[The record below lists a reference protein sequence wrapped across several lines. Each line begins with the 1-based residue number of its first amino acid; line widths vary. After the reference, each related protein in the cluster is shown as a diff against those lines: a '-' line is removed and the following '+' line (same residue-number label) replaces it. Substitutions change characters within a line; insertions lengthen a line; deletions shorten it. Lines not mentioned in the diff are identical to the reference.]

1 MRHRTELLAA
11 LALLALTA
19 AWGST
24 FFMIKG
30 LLTRVPTLDFLG
42 VRFAI
47 ATVVLAALAPRAV
60 ARLSR
65 PMLLRSVVLGG
76 LYGVAQILQT
86 AGLGRTPATVAGFVT
101 GLYVVMTPLLAAPLL
116 RSRIGGLTWIG
127 VLLATAGMGVLTLHG
142 LSIGI
147 GELMVL
153 VSALLYALHIVGLG
167 AWSTPAES
175 VGSSIVQ
182 LAVIAAISLVA
193 TAPGGIVLPHRADD
207 WLAVVYMAV
216 VVGSFGLLGQVWSQA
231 HLPPTRSAIIM
242 AMEPVFAAVFAVLF
256 GGEHLTGRMVLG
268 GLMVLGAMLVV
279 ELAPRRRVEGEVT
292 HLAT

>member
-1 MRHRTELLAA
+1 MNRRTELLAA

-30 LLTRVPTLDFLG
+30 LLTRVPALDLLG

-47 ATVVLAALAPRAV
+47 ATVVLMALAPRAV

-65 PMLLRSVVLGG
+65 PMLVRSIVLGG

-86 AGLGRTPATVAGFVT
+86 FGLGRTPATVAGFVT

-116 RSRIGGLTWIG
+116 RTRIGGPAWVG

-142 LSIGI
+142 LSIGS
-147 GELMVL
+147 GELMIL
-153 VSALLYALHIVGLG
+153 GSALLYALHIVGLG
-167 AWSTPAES
+167 AWSTPSES

-182 LAVIAAISLVA
+182 LAVIATISLVA

-207 WLAVVYMAV
+207 WLAMLYMAI
-216 VVGSFGLLGQVWSQA
+216 VVGSLGLLGQVWGQA

-256 GGEHLTGRMVLG
+256 GGEHLTGRMIVG
-268 GLMVLGAMLVV
+268 GLMVLGAMLAV
-279 ELAPRRRVEGEVT
+279 ELAPRRSLEGEMT
-292 HLAT
+292 HLVT

>member
-1 MRHRTELLAA
+1 MNRRTELLAA

-30 LLTRVPTLDFLG
+30 LLTRVPALDLLG

-47 ATVVLAALAPRAV
+47 ATVVLMALAPRAV

-65 PMLLRSVVLGG
+65 PMLVRSIVLGG

-86 AGLGRTPATVAGFVT
+86 FGLGRTPATVAGFVT

-116 RSRIGGLTWIG
+116 RTRIGGPAWVG

-142 LSIGI
+142 LSIGS
-147 GELMVL
+147 GELMIL
-153 VSALLYALHIVGLG
+153 GSALLYALHIVGLG
-167 AWSTPAES
+167 AWSTPSES

-182 LAVIAAISLVA
+182 LAVIATISLVA

-207 WLAVVYMAV
+207 WLAMLYMAI
-216 VVGSFGLLGQVWSQA
+216 VVGSLGLLGQVWGQA

-256 GGEHLTGRMVLG
+256 GGEHLTGRMIVG
-268 GLMVLGAMLVV
+268 GLMVLGAMLAV
-279 ELAPRRRVEGEVT
+279 ELAPRRSLEGEVT
-292 HLAT
+292 HLVT

>member
-1 MRHRTELLAA
+1 VNRRTELLAA

-30 LLTRVPTLDFLG
+30 LLTRVPALDLLG

-47 ATVVLAALAPRAV
+47 ATVVLMALAPRAV

-65 PMLLRSVVLGG
+65 PMLVRSIVLGG

-86 AGLGRTPATVAGFVT
+86 FGLGRTPATVAGFVT

-116 RSRIGGLTWIG
+116 RTRIGGPAWVG

-142 LSIGI
+142 LSIGS
-147 GELMVL
+147 GELMIL
-153 VSALLYALHIVGLG
+153 GSALLYALHIVGLG
-167 AWSTPAES
+167 AWSTPSES

-182 LAVIAAISLVA
+182 LAVIATISLVA

-207 WLAVVYMAV
+207 WLAMLYMAI
-216 VVGSFGLLGQVWSQA
+216 VVGSLGLLGQVWGQA

-256 GGEHLTGRMVLG
+256 GGEHLTGRMIVG
-268 GLMVLGAMLVV
+268 GLMVLGAMLAV
-279 ELAPRRRVEGEVT
+279 ELAPRRSLEGEMT
-292 HLAT
+292 HLVT